1 MKHRPRIHKPILGF
15 GWAGYT
21 ASAVLLALII
31 PLAAGVDLRY
41 ELLKLIQLS
50 LGDEAMMFFVSRL
63 AFAEFAISD
72 PTISVITGTT
82 VLVAARVA
90 PYRINP
96 AYPVLVFLLCVAW
109 AFVTVAYFRAKP
121 IVWLGDS
128 ILGASQIGLNF
139 SGYLIL
145 SIIGTIFAGL
155 LLVWISRS
163 WIVAIGFLLALCAQY
178 VCASWL
184 MGTTMGN
191 LPEPL
196 ILFKLFGRGDYS
208 VFSLAFDIFTIGP
221 LLLWAILERRKPAP
235 VRACQGCAYDLA
247 GIPEGAPCPE
257 CGRKPA
263 PPAP

>member
-1 MKHRPRIHKPILGF
+1 MKPRPRIHKPLLGF
-15 GWAGYT
+15 GWAGYL

-31 PLAAGVDLRY
+31 PVAAGVDLRY
-41 ELLKLIQLS
+41 ELLKLIQFT

-63 AFAEFAISD
+63 AFAEFAITD

-82 VLVAARVA
+82 VLIAARVA
-90 PYRINP
+90 PYRSNP
-96 AYPVLVFLLCVAW
+96 AYQLFVFLLCIAW
-109 AFVTVAYFRAKP
+109 AFITVAYFRTKP
-121 IVWLGDS
+121 IAWLGDS
-128 ILGASQIGLNF
+128 ILGASQVGLNF
-139 SGYLIL
+139 SGYHIL

-163 WIVAIGFLLALCAQY
+163 WMVAIGYLLALSAQF
-178 VCASWL
+178 VSASWSISTL
-184 MGTTMGN
+184 MGT

-235 VRACQGCAYDLA
+235 DRACPGCAYDLA

-257 CGRKPA
+257 CGKKPA
-263 PPAP
+263 SPAP